1 MNNNIEFGH
10 AFLTMLLASF
20 KPSIIKTLICRK
32 KSQSKKCAAL
42 GFFFFQFSDKDAD
55 IVEEKE
61 LNTKSQNQFEESEK
75 ISPPTD
81 LALKQQLLHS
91 VSSRVTCQI

>member
-20 KPSIIKTLICRK
+20 KPSTIKTLIYRK
-32 KSQSKKCAAL
+32 KFTKQEVCSI
-42 GFFFFQFSDKDAD
+42 GFFFQFSDKDAD